1 LPAQAPRLLPVHCQE
16 RPIMFEHIAYPA
28 TYRRA
33 AYRGAASCV
42 AASLCLWLGGVAGAP
57 ARAETDVKITL
68 SAPYDGSNS
77 AFFLADERGYYR
89 ANGLKVTLDPSGG
102 SGEAVTRI
110 GSGTYDFGFGDIN
123 VLMEFNAKN
132 PDNAAK
138 AVYMLYY
145 RSPLSVGSFAKAGI
159 TKPAELAGKRIG
171 GALTDGA
178 YKLFPAYAKL
188 TDIKIDSI
196 QWQYGDLRLREA
208 LLLKGSV
215 DGILGF
221 DSTMYFNLVR
231 QGIPPG
237 DIKFLYYS
245 DAGLNIYGNAILVS
259 NKLIDSNPKAV
270 RGFVTATAKGWRDAL
285 ANPPAAIAA
294 LKKRSSL
301 ADEKLETAKL
311 EWLIKNQLVTDE
323 SKADGLGGV
332 RDERLASSLETVSKA
347 FGFPT
352 VMTPIQVWN
361 GDFLP
366 DAAIRKLP

>member
-1 LPAQAPRLLPVHCQE
+1 MTASARSGLSTLLGAG
-16 RPIMFEHIAYPA
+16 FAAIAL
-28 TYRRA
+28 
-33 AYRGAASCV
+33 SIV
-42 AASLCLWLGGVAGAP
+42 AAVQPAGAQ
-57 ARAETDVKITL
+57 DLKVSL
-68 SAPYDGSNS
+68 NAPYDGSNA
-77 AFFLADERGYYR
+77 AFFLAEDKGYY
-89 ANGLKVTLDPSGG
+89 AAEGLKVSFDPSAG
-102 SGEAVTRI
+102 SGEAVTRVA
-110 GSGTYDFGFGDIN
+110 SGTYDFGFGDIN

-132 PDNAAK
+132 PDSAPK

-145 RSPLSVGSFAKAGI
+145 RSPPSVGSFAKAGI
-159 TKPAELAGKRIG
+159 TKAADLTGKKIG

-188 TDIKIDSI
+188 TDVKADSI

-208 LLLKGSV
+208 LLLKGDV
-215 DGILGF
+215 DAILGF

-245 DAGLNIYGNAILVS
+245 DAGLNIYGNAILAS
-259 NKLIDSNPKAV
+259 RKLLESNPKAV
-270 RGFVTATAKGWRDAL
+270 RGFVAATAKGWRDAI
-285 ANPPAAIAA
+285 ANPAAAIAA

-332 RDERLASSLETVSKA
+332 RGERLTSSLDVVLKA
-347 FGFPT
+347 FGLPK
-352 VMTPIQVWN
+352 VMTPAEVWT
-361 GDFLP
+361 GDYLP

>member
-1 LPAQAPRLLPVHCQE
+1 MP
-16 RPIMFEHIAYPA
+16 
-28 TYRRA
+28 
-33 AYRGAASCV
+33 
-42 AASLCLWLGGVAGAP
+42 AGAQ
-57 ARAETDVKITL
+57 DLKVSL
-68 SAPYDGSNS
+68 NAPYDGSNA
-77 AFFLADERGYYR
+77 AFFLAEDKGYY
-89 ANGLKVTLDPSGG
+89 AAEGLKVTFDPSAG

-132 PDNAAK
+132 PDNAGK

-159 TKPAELAGKRIG
+159 TKAADLNGKKIG

-188 TDIKIDSI
+188 TDVKAESI

-208 LLLKGSV
+208 LLLKGDV
-215 DGILGF
+215 DAILGF

-231 QGIPPG
+231 QGIAPS

-245 DAGLNIYGNAILVS
+245 DAGLNIYGNAILAS
-259 NKLIDSNPKAV
+259 KKLLDSNPKVV
-270 RGFVTATAKGWRDAL
+270 RGFVAATAKGWRDAI
-285 ANPPAAIAA
+285 ANPVAAIAA
-294 LKKRSSL
+294 LKKRSAL

-332 RDERLASSLETVSKA
+332 RSERLAGSLETVSKA
-347 FGFPT
+347 FGLPK
-352 VMTPIQVWN
+352 VMTPAEVFTA
-361 GDFLP
+361 DYLP
-366 DAAIRKLP
+366 DTAVRKLP